1 MKKLLQLY
9 FRVLKNIISNWRMDF
24 WKLGNQIY
32 NWRIRF
38 LKVKNQISFW
48 RLYFFKQKSIIYKL
62 GLLFKEFIYNNNL
75 VEILLEVI
83 NFIFGLFF

>member
-1 MKKLLQLY
+1 
-9 FRVLKNIISNWRMDF
+9 MDF

-48 RLYFFKQKSIIYKL
+48 RLYFFKLKSIIYKL
-62 GLLFKEFIYNNNL
+62 GLLFQEYVYYYNL
-75 VEILLEVI
+75 VEIILDFI
-83 NFIFGLFF
+83 NNIFSLIF

>member
-1 MKKLLQLY
+1 
-9 FRVLKNIISNWRMDF
+9 MDF

>member
-48 RLYFFKQKSIIYKL
+48 RLYFFKLKSIIYKL
-62 GLLFKEFIYNNNL
+62 GLLFQEFVYSNNL
-75 VEILLEVI
+75 VEIILDLI
-83 NFIFGLFF
+83 NYIFSLIF